1 VRFGPFLAAALWAAV
16 LALGVGLGQLVGPP
30 AFALCLPAAVVAG
43 LGAKRRQARERRLE
57 ELSRRDPLTGLGNA
71 RLLRERIG
79 YEVGRHARHERPL
92 AVVVL
97 DLDGFKSVN
106 DRFGHAA
113 GDEVLREVGAALART
128 VRDQDTVVRQGGDE
142 FCVLAP
148 ETGAEEAGCLI
159 ARLSQAVS
167 GAVSGLSG
175 VSASFGAAV
184 FPADGETAAAL
195 LDAADAVA
203 MAAKRARPGRRPRVR
218 RAA

>member
-1 VRFGPFLAAALWAAV
+1 MRPGPLLAALLWAAV
-16 LALGVGLGQLVGPP
+16 LAAGVLAGRLVGPR
-30 AFALCLPAAVVAG
+30 AFALCVPAAAFAAVDAR
-43 LGAKRRQARERRLE
+43 RRQLRERRLE

-71 RLLRERIG
+71 RLLRERIA
-79 YEVGRHARHERPL
+79 YEVGRHARHQRPL
-92 AVVVL
+92 AVLVL

-113 GDEVLREVGAALART
+113 GDEVLVEVGAAIART

-148 ETGAEEAGCLI
+148 ETGPEEAEILI
-159 ARLSQAVS
+159 GRLRDAVGS
-167 GAVSGLSG
+167 AVSGLSG
-175 VSASFGAAV
+175 LSASFGAAV
-184 FPADGETAAAL
+184 FPADGETAAEL

-203 MAAKRARPGRRPRVR
+203 MDAKRRGRGTRPRVR